1 MCEVVAARLPE
12 GSLLS
17 GGVRIY
23 IRHGGRVQVLGDPA
37 VVRLVIDAAAP
48 PGPDADGYQGAT
60 R

>member
-1 MCEVVAARLPE
+1 MVAARLPE
-12 GSLLS
+12 GSPLD

-37 VVRLVIDAAAP
+37 VVRLVIDDAAP
-48 PGPDADGYQGAT
+48 PGPDAAGYQGAI